1 MSTGEWFFVAAVAGI
16 LAASVFF
23 RVVKPWR
30 AVRRDLE
37 KLATGDHRLP
47 PLTSDYAP
55 YFESA
60 AHLRK
65 ISGLLE
71 QLDRQVVEEGLS
83 LRAILSGMREGIL
96 LVNRGM
102 RATLCNPA
110 LEGCFPEIKKFLD
123 RTVLEIFRRHELQ
136 QAVEQALRAGQSA
149 DLELQFDSRTAG
161 TARTFRIH
169 VSAITADNET
179 APRAA
184 LLVFQDITAMRA
196 LEAVRRE
203 FVANVSHEFRTPL
216 TIINGFVETLR
227 DGALEDAA
235 MTEKSLDAIHRNV
248 QRLALLLEDLLA
260 ISSLENRARPL
271 DCSRADL
278 RHTAE
283 RAIDHLAPSIEERHG
298 RVDIDWPD
306 DARFAEVDDRRIEQ
320 VFSNLLTNALQH
332 GESSQLAIRIAA
344 RRSGNE
350 IRISVEDNGAGI
362 PLEAQA
368 HIFERFYR
376 VDRHRAR
383 DAGGTGLGLSIVKNI
398 LLAHGGSISVTST
411 PGEGAAFHIRLP
423 VEQARETREARPAPL

>member
-1 MSTGEWFFVAAVAGI
+1 MSAAEWGLLAAVPVIVA
-16 LAASVFF
+16 LAVFF

-37 KLATGDHRLP
+37 TLATGDHRLP
-47 PLTSDYAP
+47 PLTSEYAP

-60 AHLRK
+60 THIRK
-65 ISGLLE
+65 ISSLLE

-110 LEGCFPEIKKFLD
+110 LEGFFPEIKKFLD
-123 RTVLEIFRRHELQ
+123 RSVLEIFRRHELQ
-136 QAVEQALRAGQSA
+136 HAVEQALNLGRA
-149 DLELQFDSRTAG
+149 DELELLFDSG
-161 TARTFRIH
+161 TGAPARIFRIH
-169 VSAITADNET
+169 VTAITAEKET

-184 LLVFQDITAMRA
+184 LLVFQDITAMRS

-216 TIINGFVETLR
+216 TIINGYVETLR
-227 DGALEDAA
+227 DGALEDPEMAG
-235 MTEKSLDAIHRNV
+235 KSLDAIHRNV

-271 DCSRADL
+271 DCSRTDL
-278 RHTAE
+278 RETAE
-283 RAIDHLAPSIEERHG
+283 RAVENLSPRIEERHAS
-298 RVDIDWPD
+298 VQIDWD
-306 DARFAEVDDRRIEQ
+306 EDARFAEVDVRRLEQ
-320 VFSNLLTNALQH
+320 VFSNLLANALQH
-332 GESSQLAIRIAA
+332 GESERLAIRISGE
-344 RRSGNE
+344 RSGNE
-350 IRISVEDNGAGI
+350 ILISVEDNGTGI

-376 VDRHRAR
+376 VDKHRSR

-398 LLAHGGSISVTST
+398 ILAHGGSISVTSA
-411 PGEGAAFHIRLP
+411 PGKGATFQILMP
-423 VEQARETREARPAPL
+423 VEQPVETRK

>member
-1 MSTGEWFFVAAVAGI
+1 VTTGEWLFLAATTLFV
-16 LAASVFF
+16 AASVFF
-23 RVVKPWR
+23 RIVKPWR

-60 AHLRK
+60 AHIRK
-65 ISGLLE
+65 ISTLLE

-83 LRAILSGMREGIL
+83 LRAILAGMREGIL
-96 LVNRGM
+96 LVNRSM

-110 LEGCFPEIKKFLD
+110 LESCFPEIKKFLD

-136 QAVEQALRAGQSA
+136 HAVEQALRTGTAA
-149 DLELQFDSRTAG
+149 DLELLFDSRS
-161 TARTFRIH
+161 FRIH
-169 VSAITADNET
+169 ISAITAENET

-216 TIINGFVETLR
+216 TIIHGYVETLR
-227 DGALEDAA
+227 DGALEDPA
-235 MTEKSLDAIHRNV
+235 MTAKSLDAIHRNV
-248 QRLALLLEDLLA
+248 QRLSLLLEDLLA

-278 RHTAE
+278 HETAR
-283 RAIDHLAPSIEERHG
+283 RAVEHLAPRIEERHAS
-298 RVDIDWPD
+298 VHIDWPPE
-306 DARFAEVDDRRIEQ
+306 ARFAEIDIRRIEQ
-320 VFSNLLTNALQH
+320 VFTNLLENALQH
-332 GESSQLAIRIAA
+332 GESGELAIRIAA
-344 RRSGNE
+344 RRTGNE
-350 IRISVEDNGAGI
+350 IHITVEDNGAGI
-362 PLEAQA
+362 PLDAQP

-376 VDRHRAR
+376 VDKHRAR

-398 LLAHGGSISVTST
+398 LLAHGGSISVRST
-411 PGEGAAFHIRLP
+411 PGDGTAFHIRLP
-423 VEQARETREARPAPL
+423 VEQPKEPAK

>member
-1 MSTGEWFFVAAVAGI
+1 MSAIEWFL
-16 LAASVFF
+16 LAAIPALLASSIYF
-23 RVVKPWR
+23 RFVKPWR

-60 AHLRK
+60 GHIRK
-65 ISGLLE
+65 ISSLLE

-96 LVNRGM
+96 LVNRRM
-102 RATLCNPA
+102 RTTLCNPA
-110 LEGCFPEIKKFLD
+110 LEGVFPEIKKFLD

-136 QAVEQALRAGQSA
+136 HAVELDLRTGHTS
-149 DLELQFDSRTAG
+149 DLELLFDSG
-161 TARTFRIH
+161 TTGQSRTFRIH
-169 VSAITADNET
+169 VSAITAENET
-179 APRAA
+179 SPRAV
-184 LLVFQDITAMRA
+184 LLVFQDITAMRS

-216 TIINGFVETLR
+216 TIINGYVETLR
-227 DGALEDAA
+227 DGALADPDMA
-235 MTEKSLDAIHRNV
+235 EKSLDAIHRNV

-271 DCSRADL
+271 DCARADL
-278 RHTAE
+278 RETAH
-283 RAIDHLAPSIEERHG
+283 RVMGHLAPKIEERHATV
-298 RVDIDWPD
+298 RIDWPD
-306 DARFAEVDDRRIEQ
+306 DARFAEVDIRRIEQ
-320 VFSNLLTNALQH
+320 IFSNLLANALQH
-332 GESSQLAIRIAA
+332 GESERLAIRISANQ
-344 RRSGNE
+344 SGKDLH
-350 IRISVEDNGAGI
+350 IAIEDNGAGI

-411 PGEGAAFHIRLP
+411 PGEGSTFHIRLP
-423 VEQARETREARPAPL
+423 VVQQKESRE